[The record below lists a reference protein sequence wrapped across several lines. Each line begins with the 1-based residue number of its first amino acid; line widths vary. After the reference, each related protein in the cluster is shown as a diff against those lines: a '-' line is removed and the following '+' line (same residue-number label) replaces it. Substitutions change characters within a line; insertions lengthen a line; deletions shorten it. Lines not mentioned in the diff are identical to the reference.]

1 MPELAFIVTNST
13 TLPDATKIVERAGEL
28 GQKIARIPGL
38 DLHTLD
44 FELESGEQLG
54 VRLMTEPIPDL
65 ADCPTGPTSAGLD
78 KLLEAPSHII
88 VHVPSL
94 GSDPMKAMVALA
106 ALTTAVMSATEA
118 VAAMLGDGVVFH
130 REEVFVSMAE
140 AGAATGTPPPLLLVE
155 ITVAPEDGDRMSFLT
170 HGLTLTGRDEELYV
184 TCSHQGDMGLN
195 FVFSLIE
202 EFTEDPN
209 FTYETGSMVPYPTE
223 DGIGPDVNEP
233 LLCQRQANPT
243 GEGPPVM
250 RIDLP
255 DQV

>member
-13 TLPDATKIVERAGEL
+13 VLPDADKIVERAGEL
-28 GQKIARIPGL
+28 GQKLTRQSSL

-44 FELESGEQLG
+44 FGLENGEMLG

-78 KLLEAPSHII
+78 KLSEAPSHII
-88 VHVPSL
+88 IHVPAL
-94 GSDPMKAMVALA
+94 DSDPMTAMVALA
-106 ALTTAVMSATEA
+106 ALAASVMYATDA
-118 VAAMLGDGVVFH
+118 VAVMLGDGVVFH

-140 AGAATGTPPPLLLVE
+140 AGVATGTPPPLLLVE

-170 HGLTLTGRDEELYV
+170 HGLTLAGRDEELYV
-184 TCSHQGDMGLN
+184 TCSHQGDVGLN

-209 FTYETGSMVPYPTE
+209 FNYATGSMVPYPTD
-223 DGIGPDVNEP
+223 DGIGTDVNDP
-233 LLCQRQANPT
+233 LIAQRQANPT

-255 DQV
+255 D